1 MKNAISLFSSSGIG
15 DLGLHKNG
23 IETVVAC
30 ELLKERAELFQ
41 VNNPNSKVFNGDI
54 WELEDDIVDYYQTNF
69 KGNPFII
76 LATPPCQGMSSNGMG
91 KMLNDFRK
99 GLRPKYDER
108 NRLIIPAVRIIK
120 KLRPKWIIFENVSN
134 MVNTLI
140 YDEKDNLVNIIDYI
154 HEELGDEYI
163 GEPQIINMA
172 DYGVPQ
178 NRVRLLTVFSRTKKG
193 KRYFA
198 YNKTFIPEQTHSKEG
213 NLLTS
218 KWLTLRDTIGDL
230 PSLRAEKGKNESKE
244 NLLHKVPILD
254 EKKLFWLDNTPEGK
268 SAFNNQ
274 CINQECLY
282 QENSLH
288 GSRHNVEGINKS
300 KTDTPLY
307 CQKCGSL
314 LPRPY
319 VEDKY
324 SGEKRLMKGFVSAYK
339 RMYWD
344 EPASTITQNFQY
356 VSSDNKVH
364 PTQTR
369 VLSLWE
375 ALRLQTISDYEYT
388 FKVNNKLVKDG
399 LIRDSIGESVPPHII
414 DLIVKNILQIEN
426 E

>member
-178 NRVRLLTVFSRTKKG
+178 NRVRLLTVFSRTEKG

-213 NLLTS
+213 DLLTS

-244 NLLHKVPILD
+244 NFLHKVPILD

>member
-1 MKNAISLFSSSGIG
+1 MKNAVSLFSSSGIG
-15 DLGLHKNG
+15 DLGLHQSG
-23 IETVVAC
+23 IHTVLAC
-30 ELLKERAELFQ
+30 ELLNERAELFQ
-41 VNNPNSKVFNGDI
+41 ANNPDAKVFIGDI
-54 WELEDDIVDYYQTNF
+54 WDIENDIVKYYQKYF
-69 KGNPFII
+69 DENPFIL

-108 NRLIIPAVRIIK
+108 NRLIIPAIHIIK
-120 KLRPKWIIFENVSN
+120 KLQPEWIIFENVSN

-140 YDEKDNLVNIIDYI
+140 YDEKDDLVNIIDYI
-154 HEELGDEYI
+154 HQELGDEYV
-163 GEPQIINMA
+163 GGAQVINVA

-178 NRVRLLTVFSRTKKG
+178 NRVRLLTIFSRTEKG
-193 KRYFA
+193 NRHFSL
-198 YNKTFIPEQTHSKEG
+198 NKTFLPEQTHSKEG

-218 KWLTLRDTIGDL
+218 KWLTLRDVISKL
-230 PSLRAEKGKNESKE
+230 PPLRAEKGKNKCKD
-244 NLLHKVPILD
+244 NPLHKVPILD
-254 EKKLFWLDNTPEGK
+254 EKKLFWLDHTPEGK
-268 SAFNNQ
+268 TAFNNQ
-274 CINQECLY
+274 CINPKCLY
-282 QENSLH
+282 QENNLH
-288 GSRHNVEGINKS
+288 GSKQNAEGINRS

-307 CQKCGSL
+307 CQKCGEL

-319 VEDKY
+319 VEDKNN
-324 SGEKRLMKGFVSAYK
+324 GEKRLMKGFVSAYK

-375 ALRLQTISDYEYT
+375 AMKLQTISDYDYT
-388 FKVNNKLVKDG
+388 FEVGDKLVKDS

-414 DLIVKNILQIEN
+414 DIIVKNILKIEN
-426 E
+426 Y

>member
-54 WELEDDIVDYYQTNF
+54 WELEDEIVDYYQTNF
-69 KGNPFII
+69 KEKPFII

-99 GLRPKYDER
+99 GLRPKFDER
-108 NRLIIPAVRIIK
+108 NRLIIPAIHIIK

-163 GEPQIINMA
+163 GEPKIINVA

-178 NRVRLLTVFSRTKKG
+178 NRVRLLTVFSRTKMG
-193 KRYFA
+193 KRYFTN
-198 YNKTFIPEQTHSKEG
+198 NKTFIPEPTHSKEG
-213 NLLTS
+213 DLLTS

-230 PSLRAEKGKNESKE
+230 PYLRAEKGKNESKE
-244 NLLHKVPILD
+244 NLLHRVPILD

-369 VLSLWE
+369 VLSLLE

>member
-54 WELEDDIVDYYQTNF
+54 WELEDEIVDYYQTNF
-69 KGNPFII
+69 KENPFII

-99 GLRPKYDER
+99 GLRPKFDER
-108 NRLIIPAVRIIK
+108 NRLIIPAIHIIK

-154 HEELGDEYI
+154 HEEFGDEYI
-163 GEPQIINMA
+163 GEPKIINVA

-178 NRVRLLTVFSRTKKG
+178 NRVRLLTVFSRTKMG
-193 KRYFA
+193 KRYFTN
-198 YNKTFIPEQTHSKEG
+198 NKTFIPEPTHSKEG
-213 NLLTS
+213 DLLTS

-244 NLLHKVPILD
+244 NLLHRVPILD

-282 QENSLH
+282 QENDLH
-288 GSRHNVEGINKS
+288 GSSHNVEGINKS

-369 VLSLWE
+369 VLSLLE

>member
-54 WELEDDIVDYYQTNF
+54 WELEDEIVDYYQTNF
-69 KGNPFII
+69 KEKPFII

-108 NRLIIPAVRIIK
+108 NRLIIPAIHIIK

-163 GEPQIINMA
+163 GEPQIINVA

-193 KRYFA
+193 KKYFTN
-198 YNKTFIPEQTHSKEG
+198 NKTFIPEQTHSKEG
-213 NLLTS
+213 DLLTS

-369 VLSLWE
+369 VLSLLE